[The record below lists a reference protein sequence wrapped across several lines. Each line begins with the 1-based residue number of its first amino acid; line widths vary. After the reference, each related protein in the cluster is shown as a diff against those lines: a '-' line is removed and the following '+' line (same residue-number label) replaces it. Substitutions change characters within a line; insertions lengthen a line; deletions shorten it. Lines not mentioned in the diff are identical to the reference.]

1 MRSED
6 RSSTSS
12 TESDNSVEANSR
24 SGVQRDRLTLASVR
38 KSANPKYVVVEE
50 TVGADHCPVHGHH
63 HHHHHHHHH
72 YSQEEPGKR
81 RQQSGGK
88 GVAHDHQTQVF
99 ADQLKAPSLIRS
111 SVTPAAAGEDNN
123 YRKLTTSSHRVR
135 PKQTSK
141 SANYSLGSIKEKVS
155 LDNFQRHL
163 RHGGSFREPRR
174 TKLGEEVEDKLQG
187 KTFQRRWS
195 VRQSPPGEAQQ
206 SRQEARAPSSLIVG
220 KVSELTGN
228 CLPSTVH
235 SAKLRVVKLTYFLGH
250 FEYQH

>member
-1 MRSED
+1 M
-6 RSSTSS
+6 
-12 TESDNSVEANSR
+12 
-24 SGVQRDRLTLASVR
+24 
-38 KSANPKYVVVEE
+38 
-50 TVGADHCPVHGHH
+50 
-63 HHHHHHHHH
+63 
-72 YSQEEPGKR
+72 
-81 RQQSGGK
+81 
-88 GVAHDHQTQVF
+88 AHDHQTQVF